1 MLKKKIIEKVI
12 ISDGYYDKFV
22 ISKKETKLLYEIIKQ
37 NFLSIVLKQ
46 ENKNYEILEKI
57 HLKDYHKY
65 SNLINHENIMQ
76 KKNRLIK
83 PKYLIKI
90 KKMKFFKKL
99 KLIFTNFK
107 ILNFEKIY
115 NEEIDW
121 RVVRPRKSDTSPLHR
136 DEWFWSLN
144 KRKKKKDCTRVKIWV
159 PIFCE
164 KGKNGLNYVP
174 KSHKSKILFKNKTL
188 RKDGLIKPGLINK
201 RMDIKIF
208 KSKIGQCFIFNDRLV
223 HGGLSGGKKTR
234 ISLEFT
240 MLIKNKEIN
249 KSFV

>member
-1 MLKKKIIEKVI
+1 MLKKKIIKDI
-12 ISDGYYDKFV
+12 FLTKGYYDKFL

-37 NFLSIVLKQ
+37 NFLFIVSKLEK
-46 ENKNYEILEKI
+46 KNYEIIKKI
-57 HLKDYHKY
+57 DLKDYHKY
-65 SNLINHENIMQ
+65 SNLINHQNIMQ

-99 KLIFTNFK
+99 KLIFKNFK

-121 RVVRPRKSDTSPLHR
+121 RIVRPIKSDTSPLHR
-136 DEWFWSLN
+136 DAWFWSLN
-144 KRKKKKDCTRVKIWV
+144 KRKIKRDCTRVKIWI

-164 KGKNGLNYVP
+164 RGKNGLSYVP
-174 KSHKSKILFKNKTL
+174 KSHKDKILLKNKNL
-188 RKDGLIKPGLINK
+188 RKDGLIKPGLVNNK
-201 RMDIKIF
+201 MNIKIF
-208 KSKIGQCFIFNDRLV
+208 KSKNGQCFIFNDNLM
-223 HGGLSGGKKTR
+223 HGGLSGGKRTR

-249 KSFV
+249 KYLV